1 MTRQQLKNSGLPI
14 GSPSTD
20 VHYDPVTATI
30 IGLSAAGASAY
41 QARESRKEAKKE
53 AAKQQALIAKQE
65 AKIAAEKEKQLK
77 EQRARKQR
85 AMTTDLLSGSET
97 GITDQPTGTL
107 LASGGQ

>member
-1 MTRQQLKNSGLPI
+1 MAAAIPMVAGLA
-14 GSPSTD
+14 S
-20 VHYDPVTATI
+20 
-30 IGLSAAGASAY
+30 AGAAVYGVSEARSA
-41 QARESRKEAKKE
+41 RKEAKKE